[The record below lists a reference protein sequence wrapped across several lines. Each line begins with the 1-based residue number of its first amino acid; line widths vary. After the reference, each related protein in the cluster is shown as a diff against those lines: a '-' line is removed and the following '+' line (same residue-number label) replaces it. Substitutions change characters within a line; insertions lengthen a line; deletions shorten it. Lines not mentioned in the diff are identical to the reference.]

1 MESGVKL
8 HLISTNDTKVSMKIQ
23 TVLLNLQYNQSENI
37 AAMKKRIFY
46 VILLLLTF
54 TAASSQNMKKG
65 FTYLET
71 GKYQEAETFFEKTLK
86 KHPNNKTAK
95 LCYGRA
101 VGLNGDAPKAVG
113 IFTEMLE
120 DYPGDFEI
128 KLNYAESMLWN
139 KQFEDAENYYEK
151 LASENATSFP
161 ALLGYANT
169 LSNLKK
175 YPEALKFVNKALKVL
190 PGNPNAM
197 VSKKY
202 IQLGYADSL
211 TKQQKYTEAIAL
223 LKDNLELF
231 ENDPDSQKN
240 LVNTYLIAKQYDNAK
255 QVYYDIATSKKDSIF
270 SLNGL
275 SLIAHFENKDKT
287 ALKISDQ
294 ALSMLPMIKD
304 TELEKQTESRHVQA
318 LIWNKKYKKAEKD
331 INELMEAHPD
341 KTWPVSLRATLN
353 VYKGDFKNTIADYD
367 KILETEESS
376 FDGNLGKANA
386 LKASGKYNA
395 AYAAAEQ
402 TLKYYDNQK
411 DVLNFIKAL
420 DKSFTPYAEMKV
432 AYSYDNGY
440 NNAIYSQLEAAY
452 PVSTSTTFRAIYS
465 FRTTKNTLSQNSA
478 NANTFLAGATRQLM
492 PNVALNAMAGFT
504 TTNTQSKDYGQFL
517 ADISV
522 NLKPFKLHT
531 LEVGYIREMETFNAD
546 LLEQEIVKNNFYANY
561 NFGTNYNLGWF
572 TQYYYTAQSD
582 GNVRNLL
589 FTSLYYN
596 IYNKPFIKSGVNFQ
610 AIAFQ
615 DQVPLVYFSPSKFR
629 AYEVFV
635 DILKDEY
642 GTGSRSIFYNLNA
655 AIGYQFIENDP
666 KQGTYRIQAKL
677 GYRFNSRLVANLYG
691 VRSNIASATVAGFTY
706 TEIGIRAKWY
716 FMDKPAFSRRK

>member
-1 MESGVKL
+1 M
-8 HLISTNDTKVSMKIQ
+8 HLL
-23 TVLLNLQYNQSENI
+23 LLNLQYNQSENI
-37 AAMKKRIFY
+37 AAMKRHIFC
-46 VILLLLTF
+46 IALTILTF
-54 TAASSQNMKKG
+54 TIGYSQNMKEG

-71 GKYQEAETFFEKTLK
+71 GKYKAAVKFFEKTLK
-86 KHPNNKTAK
+86 KYPDNKTAK

-139 KQFEDAENYYEK
+139 KQYEDAESYYDK

-202 IQLGYADSL
+202 IQLGYADAL
-211 TKQQKYTEAIAL
+211 TKKQKYKEAIAL
-223 LKDNLELF
+223 LKDNLKLF
-231 ENDPDSQKN
+231 ENDPDTLKN
-240 LVNTYLIAKQYDNAK
+240 LVNTYLIAKEYDNAK
-255 QVYYDIATSKKDSIF
+255 KVYYDIATTKKDSIF

-275 SLIAHFENKDKT
+275 SLIAHFENKNKS

-294 ALSMLPMIKD
+294 AVEMLPKVDDKD
-304 TELEKQTESRHVQA
+304 LKIQTESRNVQA
-318 LIWNKKYKKAEKD
+318 LIWNKKYNQAEKNID
-331 INELMEAHPD
+331 ELID
-341 KTWPVSLRATLN
+341 KNPKETWPISLRATLN

-367 KILETEESS
+367 RILETEKSS

-420 DKSFTPYAEMKV
+420 DKSFTPYAEMKA

-440 NNAIYSQLEAAY
+440 NNAIYTQAEVVY
-452 PVSTSTTFRAIYS
+452 PISTATTLRALYS
-465 FRTTKNTLSQNSA
+465 FRTTKNSITKNSA
-478 NANTFLAGATRQLM
+478 NANTLLAGATQQLV
-492 PNVALNAMAGFT
+492 PNVALNAMVGFAS
-504 TTNTQSKDYGQFL
+504 TNTQTNDYVKFL

-546 LLEQEIVKNNFYANY
+546 LLEQEIVKNNFYGNY

-572 TQYYYTAQSD
+572 TQYYYTLQTD
-582 GNVRNLL
+582 GNARNLL

-596 IYNKPFIKSGVNFQ
+596 LYNKPFIKTGINFQ
-610 AIAFQ
+610 AIAFK

-642 GTGSRSIFYNLNA
+642 ATGSKSIFYNLNA
-655 AIGYQFIENDP
+655 ALGYQFIENDP

-677 GYRFNSRLVANLYG
+677 GYRFNSRLVANFYG

-716 FMDKPAFSRRK
+716 FMDKPAFARRK